1 MKKQYQFF
9 LTIAIT
15 AVILLLLNGCNKQT
29 YNIADDKSPDV
40 TINTYS
46 YDIMAHIV
54 IEDTYTLNN
63 ETYYRLHFKT
73 TDSDQPVYFCERSEF
88 YLYSSETFDLS
99 KTDYDKFFG
108 EGNDTFITTVY
119 KMDAEVPVLKYKKS
133 KFLNDLDILELK
145 GIINGIDTSEDEEIG
160 IVCTH
165 EYRFSVFGES
175 DFSDAD
181 KEAAK
186 QEIIASGL
194 ESIEEME
201 ELFHEHK

>member
-1 MKKQYQFF
+1 MKKQYKFF

-29 YNIADDKSPDV
+29 YNIADDESPDV

-46 YDIMAHIV
+46 YDIIAHIV

-63 ETYYRLHFKT
+63 ETYYELHFE
-73 TDSDQPVYFCERSEF
+73 TDDGQVSELFYDNRSESF
-88 YLYSSETFDLS
+88 ELS

-108 EGNDTFITTVY
+108 EGNDAFTTTVY

-133 KFLNDLDILELK
+133 KMLTDLDILEAE
-145 GIINGIDTSEDEEIG
+145 GIINDIDCNENEEITTES
-160 IVCTH
+160 IH
-165 EYRFSVFGES
+165 EYRFSVFGEN
-175 DFSDAD
+175 DFSEAD

-186 QEIIASGL
+186 QKVIAYGL
-194 ESIEEME
+194 QTIEEME